1 MSLWLISITKENYEI
16 LKNINYKT
24 IGISD
29 RYKKALAQVRK
40 GDFVIIYLAS
50 KISAIVALLKVVGKP
65 YAIRKSIWL
74 DNLYNT
80 IDVKPVQILKE
91 DEWVYVKPLLK
102 NLSFVSNKKNWG
114 NYFRQSIKQ
123 IDKTDY
129 KIFEKIFRKKFN

>member
-65 YAIRKSIWL
+65 
-74 DNLYNT
+74 
-80 IDVKPVQILKE
+80 
-91 DEWVYVKPLLK
+91 
-102 NLSFVSNKKNWG
+102 
-114 NYFRQSIKQ
+114 
-123 IDKTDY
+123 
-129 KIFEKIFRKKFN
+129 